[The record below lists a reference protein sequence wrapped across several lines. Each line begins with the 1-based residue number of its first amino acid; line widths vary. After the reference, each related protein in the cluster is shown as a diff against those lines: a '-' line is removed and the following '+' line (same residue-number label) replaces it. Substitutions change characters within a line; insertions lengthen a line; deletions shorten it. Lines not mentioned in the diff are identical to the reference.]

1 MAITRTDFNNAFREV
16 IAQEFS
22 HIPNDENSIDFT
34 FSEKF
39 ERQMQRLI
47 RSQRRVFYS
56 FVNTSYKRVATVL
69 VVLLTT
75 AVTLFSIKPVR
86 DGTFNFLGGIYN
98 SLNQNYFEDN
108 TPDNSSNNSSIA
120 PENPSSNPI
129 VVIPNNPSSSPD
141 GNGDEVK
148 YRLIYAKESNR
159 QPSDLFNIEIKKDDN
174 LVDKYLKKA
183 ISQFEGQ
190 DNVYFRVKV
199 SPVVFYEEMQEQ
211 GYTQEK
217 GEELRKQRIEYVKEL
232 GAKDMVLIPNTAYTY
247 YASLN
252 AEMIEKIEQKG
263 GCILSLAAVSN
274 PDKYPDAVDNI
285 VTIEVTEDMDI
296 P

>member
-47 RSQRRVFYS
+47 RSQKRGFYS

-108 TPDNSSNNSSIA
+108 PSS
-120 PENPSSNPI
+120 PSSNPDI
-129 VVIPNNPSSSPD
+129 NQES
-141 GNGDEVK
+141 K
-148 YRLIYAKESNR
+148 QYRLIYAKEEFNYD
-159 QPSDLFNIEIKKDDN
+159 QPLNDTPLKIEN
-174 LVDKYLKKA
+174 LVNDYLKKVLLD
-183 ISQFEGQ
+183 FEGQ
-190 DNVYFRVKV
+190 DVYFRVKV

-211 GYTQEK
+211 GYTEKK
-217 GEELRKQRIEYVKEL
+217 GEELRNQRIEYVKEL
-232 GAKDMVLIPNTAYTY
+232 GAKDMVLIPDTAYTY

-263 GCILSLAAVSN
+263 GCILSLAAISN

-285 VTIEVTEDMDI
+285 VTIEVTEDMKI

>member
-1 MAITRTDFNNAFREV
+1 MAITVNELKNAFREV
-16 IAQEFS
+16 VSEEFS
-22 HIPNDENSIDFT
+22 NIPNDENSIDFT

-39 ERQMQRLI
+39 EIQMERLI
-47 RSQRRVFYS
+47 RSQRKVFYS
-56 FVNTSYKRVATVL
+56 FGNTSYKRVATVL

-86 DGTFNFLGGIYN
+86 DGAFNFLGGIYN
-98 SLNQNYFEDN
+98 SLNQNSFEDN
-108 TPDNSSNNSSIA
+108 
-120 PENPSSNPI
+120 PSSPPSNPDI
-129 VVIPNNPSSSPD
+129 NQES
-141 GNGDEVK
+141 K
-148 YRLIYAKESNR
+148 QYRLIYAKEALTILNSFS
-159 QPSDLFNIEIKKDDN
+159 PSSSLSEIKKGDN

-183 ISQFEGQ
+183 VSQFEGQ

-211 GYTQEK
+211 GYTEKK
-217 GEELRKQRIEYVKEL
+217 GEELRNQRIQFVKDL
-232 GAKDMVLIPNTAYTY
+232 GAKDMVLISETSYTY

-285 VTIEVTEDMDI
+285 ITIEVTEGMEI